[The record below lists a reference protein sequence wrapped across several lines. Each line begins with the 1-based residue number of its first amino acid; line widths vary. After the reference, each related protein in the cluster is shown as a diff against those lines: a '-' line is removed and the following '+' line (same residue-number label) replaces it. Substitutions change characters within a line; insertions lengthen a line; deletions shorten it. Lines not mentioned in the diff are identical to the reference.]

1 MALILKNVSK
11 SFDEK
16 RIFSSLSYEFSDTGI
31 YAICGES
38 GKGKTTLLRLISG
51 LDNDFEGEI
60 VGGGIKNVSYAFQ
73 EPRLLPTLT
82 TIDNVIFA
90 NHDKPDDA
98 AVKKA
103 TNMLLRLGFSEED
116 THLFPE
122 ELSGGMRQRVTLARA
137 FLRDAPILLLDEP
150 TKELDAENASI
161 VKEIIKEESKRRL
174 VILVTHNEADLSEL
188 DAVALKI

>member
-16 RIFSSLSYEFSDTGI
+16 KVISSLSYEFADAGI
-31 YAICGES
+31 YAISGES

-51 LDNDFEGEI
+51 LDTVYEGEI
-60 VGGGIKNVSYAFQ
+60 AGGGIKKVSYAFQ

-82 TIDNVIFA
+82 AIDNVIFA
-90 NHDKPDDA
+90 NHDKADSA
-98 AVKKA
+98 ACAEAEK
-103 TNMLLRLGFSEED
+103 MLCRLGFTKTD
-116 THLFPE
+116 MYLFPD

-150 TKELDAENASI
+150 TKELDAENASA
-161 VKEIIKEESKRRL
+161 VKQIITEEGKRRL
-174 VILVTHNEADLSEL
+174 VILVTHNEKDLAEL
-188 DAVALKI
+188 EAVTLRI